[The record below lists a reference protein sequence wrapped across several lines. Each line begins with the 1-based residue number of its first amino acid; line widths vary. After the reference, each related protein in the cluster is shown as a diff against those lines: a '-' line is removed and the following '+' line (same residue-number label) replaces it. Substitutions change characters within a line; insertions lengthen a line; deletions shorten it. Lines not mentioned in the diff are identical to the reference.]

1 VQTFGGG
8 RGSFTVPKADDTA
21 QSGTVA
27 EEVEDGGWRVEVEDD
42 QRKLGWWLECVVG
55 PNC

>member
-1 VQTFGGG
+1 
-8 RGSFTVPKADDTA
+8 VPKADDTA

-27 EEVEDGGWRVEVEDD
+27 EEVEDGGCRVEVEDD